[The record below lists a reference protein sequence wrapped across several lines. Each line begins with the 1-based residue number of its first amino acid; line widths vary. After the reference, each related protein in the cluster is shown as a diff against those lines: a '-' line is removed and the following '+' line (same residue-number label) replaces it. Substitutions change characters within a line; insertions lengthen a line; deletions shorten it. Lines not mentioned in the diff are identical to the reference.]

1 MTIYIALLRGINVG
15 GHNKIKM
22 ADLRGALEGLGLN
35 KVQTYIQSGNIVFES
50 EIAEEKTLSSL
61 IQQGI
66 ATHFGLTI
74 SVILRT
80 AEEFKQIIRD
90 CPYDKDSLTEG
101 ESIHCCLLNEAPS
114 QKEIDLL
121 VQTDNGKDEYQII
134 GREIYVYFHQSMLD
148 SKLSNQF
155 QKFRI
160 PVTMRNWNTMNK
172 LLAMVSEVKSCP
184 LDGA

>member
-22 ADLRGALEGLGLN
+22 ADLRGALEGLGLSR
-35 KVQTYIQSGNIVFES
+35 VQTYIQSGNIVFET
-50 EIAEEKTLSSL
+50 EMAEEPLSNL

-66 ATHFGLTI
+66 ETHFGLTI

-90 CPYDKDSLTEG
+90 CPYDKDLLAEG
-101 ESIHCCLLNEAPS
+101 QSIHCCLLNAAPS

-121 VQTDNGKDEYQII
+121 AQTESGKDEYQII
-134 GREIYVYFHQSMLD
+134 GREIYLYFHQSMLD

-172 LLAMVSEVKSCP
+172 IAAMVTEVETSP